1 MSASK
6 KNWSSYTPNELRT
19 PMSKKLRP
27 FVLNPV
33 VAAKEQYYKRKT
45 ELVEEELRKKKRKE
59 EFELGYVYVGA
70 TMSDKSGDKSEL
82 PWFSNGNSLLSPLLS
97 LIVAPT

>member
-6 KNWSSYTPNELRT
+6 KNWSSYTPNKLRT

-33 VAAKEQYYKRKT
+33 VAAKEQYYKRK
-45 ELVEEELRKKKRKE
+45 
-59 EFELGYVYVGA
+59 
-70 TMSDKSGDKSEL
+70 
-82 PWFSNGNSLLSPLLS
+82 N
-97 LIVAPT
+97 